1 MSSDFFLVVNQN
13 VARNPV
19 ARAVQRNRIAR
30 EVRTFQI
37 LLHNLP
43 DGSEQADNIQAAAR
57 VVAVAIRNLEVAGK
71 LDSTAGKVMRGGM
84 SAMEDRA
91 RHGFR
96 WRTQDAIPVDLALK
110 HALAV
115 ILAASSAETTDAW
128 RFVVGLER
136 AAREAA

>member
-128 RFVVGLER
+128 RFVVGVER